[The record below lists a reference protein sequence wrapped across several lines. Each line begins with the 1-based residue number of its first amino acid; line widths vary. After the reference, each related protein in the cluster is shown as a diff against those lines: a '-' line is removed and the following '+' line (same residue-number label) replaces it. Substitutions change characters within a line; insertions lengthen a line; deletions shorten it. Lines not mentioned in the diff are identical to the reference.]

1 MIFRSATLRVDGE
14 VRGNMGS
21 SHTFAGFGNKLEL
34 YGQVRAFGLVEERFH
49 VILLILVQYTVSSAY
64 YIK

>member
-1 MIFRSATLRVDGE
+1 MIFRSATLHVDGE

-34 YGQVRAFGLVEERFH
+34 YGQVRALGLVGERFH
-49 VILLILVQYTVSSAY
+49 LILLI
-64 YIK
+64 